1 MSDNLEKLLRSLEE
15 LDDQTGM
22 VGWIIDETL
31 KYRDELNAE
40 GVLLSV
46 EDTRLVLDEL
56 ENYLKDRPSE
66 RTLTEVQATLFDRW
80 KEQVRRMQ

>member
-1 MSDNLEKLLRSLEE
+1 MSDDLEKLLRSLEE

-22 VGWIIDETL
+22 VEWLIEETL

-40 GVLLSV
+40 GVLLTV

-56 ENYLKDRPSE
+56 ENYLKDRPSDRE
-66 RTLTEVQATLFDRW
+66 LTDIQATLLDRW
-80 KEQVRRMQ
+80 KKQVQKMQ